1 MRMTAALLFVGLL
14 LPTPAGAAFTL
25 GEQGVRNLDIFG
37 TAKVGVEHDFEAG
50 EGDPAVGFD
59 FSTVSLFLGGHVAPT
74 VSYLFHHT
82 FDKGSYGLLDCW
94 VQWQPCGSFLLC
106 AGQLKA
112 PFGRLYNTSGNKLMF
127 KIRNPI
133 VSYYPQYQVGV
144 APGFSLLDGKVELS
158 AGVFD
163 GEGRNAFNADPNLL
177 YAANLVVSPF
187 GPVPMD
193 ESGHPGF
200 AEPVFAI
207 VPGWYTNAARIPFT
221 TVDVTTTSYGVA
233 GALRYDYLAV
243 DAGCYVRTVDDP
255 SIGGGKSSST
265 GLTAQAGYAVQGKYE
280 PILRFTMVDPNTGT
294 GDDEVMTI
302 EGGLNWYLDGYAS
315 RLGLNYLR
323 ETTGGSVTQSVV
335 KLYYQFIF

>member
-1 MRMTAALLFVGLL
+1 MRMTAALLLVGLL
-14 LPTPAGAAFTL
+14 LPAPAGAAFTL

-37 TAKVGVEHDFEAG
+37 TAKAGADCDLEAG
-50 EGDPAVGFD
+50 EGDPAVSFD

-74 VSYLFHHT
+74 ISYLFHHT

-112 PFGRLYNTSGNKLMF
+112 PFGRFYNTSGNKLMF
-127 KIRNPI
+127 KTRNPI
-133 VSYYPQYQVGV
+133 VAFYPQYQVGI
-144 APGFSLLDGKVELS
+144 APGFSLLDGKVELG

-163 GEGRNAFNADPNLL
+163 GEGRSVFNSDPNMM
-177 YAANLVVSPF
+177 YAANLVVSPL

-200 AEPVFAI
+200 AQPVFAI
-207 VPGWYTNAARIPFT
+207 IPGWYTNAARIPFT
-221 TVDVTTTSYGVA
+221 TLNVKTTSYGVG

-243 DAGCYVRTVDDP
+243 DAGLYAKTVDDP
-255 SIGGGKSSST
+255 SIGGGETNSS
-265 GLTAQAGYAVQGKYE
+265 GLTIQAGYAVQGKYE
-280 PILRFTMVDPNTGT
+280 PILRLTMVDPNTAT
-294 GDDEVMTI
+294 GDDEGSTLEAGV
-302 EGGLNWYLDGYAS
+302 NWYFDGYSS

-323 ETTGGSVTQSVV
+323 EITGGSVAQSVV